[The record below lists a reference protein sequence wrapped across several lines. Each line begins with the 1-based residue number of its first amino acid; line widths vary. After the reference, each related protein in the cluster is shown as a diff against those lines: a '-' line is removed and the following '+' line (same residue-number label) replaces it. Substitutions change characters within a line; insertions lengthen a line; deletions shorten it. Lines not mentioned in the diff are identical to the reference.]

1 MLCGNSS
8 IFTHRMKGK
17 VVKSTGKWYT
27 VELEN
32 GSLATCRIRG
42 KIRLGKLRTT
52 NPIAVGDIVEIDDK
66 PDEEGKLVIKDY
78 EERRNYIVR
87 KSTNLSKQM
96 QILAANV
103 DMAFLLV
110 TLRAPQT
117 HLAFIDRF
125 LVAAES
131 FRIPVTILFN
141 KIDQYSAEEL
151 LKIEE
156 VSRIYEEIGYP
167 CYRISGKKPEDVA
180 FLKELIRDK
189 QVMISGHSGVGKSTL
204 INSLDGNFDLRTGE
218 ISRAHQQ
225 GQHTTTFAEMFKLDF
240 GGYII
245 DTPGIRAFG
254 IVDLD
259 KEVISHY
266 FPEMRALIGACKFHN
281 CQHLNEPK
289 CAVKEALQNGE
300 IAPSRYDTYVQLMT
314 EDENEI
320 HRKKEIS

>member
-1 MLCGNSS
+1 
-8 IFTHRMKGK
+8 MKGK
-17 VVKSTGKWYT
+17 VVKSTGKWYI
-27 VELEN
+27 VELED
-32 GSLATCRIRG
+32 GSLVTCRIRG

-52 NPIAVGDIVEIDDK
+52 NPIAVGDIVLLDDR
-66 PDEEGKLVIKDY
+66 PDEEGKMVIRDY

-110 TLRAPQT
+110 TLKAPQT

-131 FRIPVTILFN
+131 FRIPTTLLFN
-141 KIDQYSAEEL
+141 KIDQYTPAELNRIDE
-151 LKIEE
+151 IIA
-156 VSRIYEEIGYP
+156 IYERIGYP
-167 CYRISGKKPEDVA
+167 CYRISGNKPSDVT
-180 FLKELIRDK
+180 FLQELIRDG
-189 QVMISGHSGVGKSTL
+189 QVIISGHSGVGKSTL
-204 INSLDGNFDLRTGE
+204 INSLDPAFNLRTGE

-225 GQHTTTFAEMFKLDF
+225 GQHTTTFAEMFRLSF

-289 CAVKEALQNGE
+289 CAVKNALETGE

-314 EDENEI
+314 EDENEV